1 MTTGWQ
7 LGFLGTGLM
16 GGPMAANLAAAGHTL
31 RVWNRTLAK
40 ARDAGNAAIVCTTAE
55 QAVRGADAVIVML
68 SSGPVCND
76 VLFGPTGAAQAMAKG
91 ASLIVMSSIAHDEAK
106 TMASQA
112 RGMGLIWVD
121 APVSGGTVAAKAGT
135 LSIMAGGE
143 ADEIAALHPVLSAM
157 GTVTHVGP
165 DGAGAL
171 TKLVNQLLVAST
183 ICAVSEAL
191 LLARQ
196 GGADPARVRQ
206 ALLGGFAGSRIL
218 DQHGARMIAGDFT
231 PGGPAKYQ
239 IKDTGAA
246 KTLAQSLGLDLPLL
260 GLADQLFTDLVTHG
274 GGDLD
279 HSALILELER
289 RNGLRPTALI

>member
-1 MTTGWQ
+1 MTAGWQ
-7 LGFLGTGLM
+7 LAVLGTGLM
-16 GGPMAANLAAAGHTL
+16 GGPMAANLSRAGHKL
-31 RVWNRTLAK
+31 RVWNRTLEKTEA
-40 ARDAGNAAIVCTTAE
+40 AGAAVTVCTTPE
-55 QAVRGADAVIVML
+55 QAVRGAQAVIVML
-68 SSGPVCND
+68 SSGPVCD
-76 VLFGPTGAAQAMAKG
+76 EVLFGPSGAALAMAKG
-91 ASLIVMSSIAHDEAK
+91 ASLIVMSSIGHDEAK
-106 TMASQA
+106 AMAA
-112 RGMGLIWVD
+112 RARAMRLIWVD
-121 APVSGGTVAAKAGT
+121 APVSGGTVAATAGT

-143 ADEIAALHPVLSAM
+143 ADQIAALHPVFSAM

-165 DGAGAL
+165 DGSGAL

-218 DQHGARMIAGDFT
+218 DLHGARMIAGDFT

-246 KTLAQSLGLDLPLL
+246 KVLAQSLGLDLPLL
-260 GLADQLFTDLVTHG
+260 ALADRLFTDLVAHG

-289 RNGLRPTALI
+289 RNGLRPKALI

>member
-1 MTTGWQ
+1 MTDRWD
-7 LGFLGTGLM
+7 LAVLGTGLM
-16 GGPMAANLAAAGHTL
+16 GGPLAINLASAGHKL
-31 RVWNRTLAK
+31 HVWNRTSDKAKELGAGISVYANPKLAV
-40 ARDAGNAAIVCTTAE
+40 ANA
-55 QAVRGADAVIVML
+55 QAVIVML
-68 SSGPVCND
+68 SSGPVCEE
-76 VLFGPTGAAQAMAKG
+76 VLFGPSGAASAMKKG
-91 ASLIVMSSIAHDEAK
+91 ASLVVMSSIGYEEAK
-106 TMASQA
+106 SMASRA
-112 RGMGLIWVD
+112 REMGLVWVD
-121 APVSGGTVAAKAGT
+121 APVSGGTTAAKAGK

-143 ADEIAALHPVLSAM
+143 ATQIAELDPVLSAM

-196 GGADPARVRQ
+196 GGADLAKVRQ
-206 ALLGGFAGSRIL
+206 ALLAGFAGSRIL
-218 DQHGARMIAGDFT
+218 DLHGARMIAGDFN

-246 KTLAQSLGLDLPLL
+246 KTLAQSLGLELPLL
-260 GLADQLFTDLVTHG
+260 DLADRLFTDLVAHG

-289 RNGLRPTALI
+289 RNGLRPTALC

>member
-1 MTTGWQ
+1 MTASSQ
-7 LGFLGTGLM
+7 LAVLGTGLM
-16 GGPMAANLAAAGHTL
+16 GGPMAANLAAAGHKL

-40 ARDAGNAAIVCTTAE
+40 TTDAGPAVTVCTTPD

-76 VLFGPTGAAQAMAKG
+76 ILFGPQGAARSMTKG
-91 ASLIVMSSIAHDEAK
+91 TRLIVMSSIGHDEA
-106 TMASQA
+106 TAMAAQA

-135 LSIMAGGE
+135 LSIMAGGQ
-143 ADEIAALHPVLSAM
+143 ADEIAALSPVLSAM

-165 DGAGAL
+165 DGSGAL

-218 DQHGARMIAGDFT
+218 EQHGARMIAGDFT

-260 GLADQLFTDLVTHG
+260 GLADQLFTDLVAHG

-289 RNGLRPTALI
+289 RNGLRPTALT

>member
-1 MTTGWQ
+1 MTAPWQ
-7 LGFLGTGLM
+7 LAVLGTGLM
-16 GGPMAANLAAAGHTL
+16 GGPMAANLARAGHRL
-31 RVWNRTLAK
+31 RVWNRTADK
-40 ARDAGNAAIVCTTAE
+40 AQGIAAPVTVCDTPAE
-55 QAVRGADAVIVML
+55 AVTGAQAVIVML
-68 SSGPVCND
+68 SSGPVCD
-76 VLFGPTGAAQAMAKG
+76 AVLFGPLGAAQAMAKG

-106 TMASQA
+106 AMAVKA
-112 RGMGLIWVD
+112 RGLGLVWVD

-143 ADEIAALHPVLSAM
+143 ADQIAALDPILSVM
-157 GTVTHVGP
+157 GKVTHVGP

-196 GGADPARVRQ
+196 GGAHPGRVRQ
-206 ALLGGFAGSRIL
+206 ALMGGFAASRIL
-218 DQHGARMIAGDFT
+218 DLHGARMIAGDFT

-239 IKDTGAA
+239 IKDTAAA
-246 KTLAQSLGLDLPLL
+246 KVLAQSLGLDLPLL
-260 GLADQLFTDLVTHG
+260 GLADRLFTDLVAHG

-289 RNGLRPTALI
+289 RNGLRPAALI

>member
-1 MTTGWQ
+1 MTKALQ
-7 LGFLGTGLM
+7 IGFLGTGLM

-31 RVWNRTLAK
+31 RVWNRTLK
-40 ARDAGNAAIVCTTAE
+40 KTRDAGAAVTVCTTPD
-55 QAVRGADAVIVML
+55 QAVRGVDAVIVML
-68 SSGPVCND
+68 SSGQVCAE
-76 VLFGPTGAAQAMAKG
+76 VLFGPAGAARAMNKG
-91 ASLIVMSSIAHDEAK
+91 ASLIVMSSVAHDEAK
-106 TMASQA
+106 AMAAQV
-112 RGMGLIWVD
+112 RDMGLIWVD
-121 APVSGGTVAAKAGT
+121 APVSGGTIAAKAGT
-135 LSIMAGGE
+135 LSIMAGGA

-157 GTVTHVGP
+157 GTTTHVGP
-165 DGAGAL
+165 DGSGAL
-171 TKLVNQLLVAST
+171 TKLVNQILVAST

-206 ALLGGFAGSRIL
+206 ALMGGFAGSRIL
-218 DQHGARMIAGDFT
+218 ELHGARMIAGDFA

-239 IKDTGAA
+239 IKDTGSA

-260 GLADQLFTDLVTHG
+260 GLADQLFIDLVAHG

-289 RNGLRPTALI
+289 RNGLRPAALT